1 MRRLAP
7 FALAT
12 VLAFLLMMPGRTQPI
27 LPVPQTPPPQGIPAP
42 DTSPKPEPELGNPSA
57 DPALVPLAP
66 AAPPAPAVPLGCRPL
81 TDKAMALDLSVAT
94 AQAQK
99 RDLSEQLKFLDEAI
113 ALWTKAVEQCED
125 RAKERAKRNL
135 ADDLKQQERLSEQQ
149 GAGPKC
155 ESAHRDA
162 SALQELAR
170 KALSERRFSEAS
182 VLFRKSEDAWENAS
196 ELCTGSQQDV
206 AQRRREQSE
215 IDGHNAEFCA
225 PAFEKARE
233 YSQRLRT
240 TAMALSREEKQDLSL
255 VTETLWREALPLCK
269 GAVQDVARTQIQT
282 LARERG
288 TPWVAL
294 RPVES
299 APSAATPPKTPLTSN
314 LQSSLPLA
322 AMVKPATTPAG
333 TRQSEANVTPRGPS
347 EASGAR
353 TATAA
358 APQPAVAEPIASRDS
373 SAAPTQPPIKEFV
386 AGAARFVG
394 RFVPDPH
401 GGTLSGSGKVT
412 WDNGDT
418 YEGTVEAGKRHGKGV
433 FAWANGQTY
442 EGDWEHDTPVGLAKI
457 RFASGNQYEGHVA
470 NGLPQGAGQMRYA
483 SGDTYA
489 GNFVA
494 GVPHGKGIYHWK
506 NGQRFEGDWVEER
519 AQGQGKLR
527 FANGN
532 VYEGPV
538 VNGVPQGQGRS
549 VFATGET
556 YTGQHV
562 NGLPDGTGTFNWPNG
577 DQYSGQWK
585 AGRKHGQGVFTW
597 KGGQRWE
604 GLYDND
610 QPIEPPTVAK

>member
-1 MRRLAP
+1 MPRITP
-7 FALAT
+7 FAQAIAL
-12 VLAFLLMMPGRTQPI
+12 VLLLVFQAQAQPVA
-27 LPVPQTPPPQGIPAP
+27 PVPQAQPTPSASEPETPPKA
-42 DTSPKPEPELGNPSA
+42 ELESGSINTA
-57 DPALVPLAP
+57 PALLPLAP
-66 AAPPAPAVPLGCRPL
+66 ATPPVPTAPMGCRPL

-94 AQAQK
+94 AQSQK
-99 RDLSEQLKFLDEAI
+99 RDLSEQLKFLEDAI
-113 ALWTKAVEQCED
+113 GLWTKAVEQCED

-155 ESAHRDA
+155 ESAHKDA
-162 SALQELAR
+162 AALQDLAR
-170 KALSERRFSEAS
+170 KALTERRFGEAS

-196 ELCTGSQQDV
+196 ELCTGTQQEV

-269 GAVQDVARTQIQT
+269 GSVQDVARTQIQT

-299 APSAATPPKTPLTSN
+299 APNLATPPKGARAGNTPAV
-314 LQSSLPLA
+314 LPTTTRDA
-322 AMVKPATTPAG
+322 PPATA
-333 TRQSEANVTPRGPS
+333 
-347 EASGAR
+347 GAR
-353 TATAA
+353 LETPTVTA
-358 APQPAVAEPIASRDS
+358 S
-373 SAAPTQPPIKEFV
+373 APTQLSNDRTVASRASQPTATGPSAVGDSGAASAEPPIREFV

-394 RFVPDPH
+394 RFVPDPF
-401 GGTLSGSGKVT
+401 GGTLSGTGKIT
-412 WDNGDT
+412 WDNADT
-418 YEGTVEAGKRHGKGV
+418 YEGSVAAGKRHGKGV
-433 FAWANGQTY
+433 FVWSNGQTY
-442 EGDWEHDTPVGLAKI
+442 EGDWEHDTPVGQAKI
-457 RFASGNQYEGHVA
+457 RFASGNQYEGTVA
-470 NGLPQGAGQMRYA
+470 NGLPHGIGQMRYA

-489 GNFVA
+489 GNFAA
-494 GVPHGKGIYHWK
+494 GVPHGKGLYHWK

-532 VYEGPV
+532 IYEGPV
-538 VNGVPQGQGRS
+538 INGVPQGQGRS

-562 NGLPDGTGTFNWPNG
+562 NGLPEGMGTFNWPNG
-577 DQYSGQWK
+577 DQYAGQWK
-585 AGRKHGQGVFTW
+585 AGKKHGQGAFTW

-604 GLYDND
+604 GVYDND
-610 QPIEPPTVAK
+610 QQIEPASVTK

>member
-1 MRRLAP
+1 MHRLAP
-7 FALAT
+7 FALAAA
-12 VLAFLLMMPGRTQPI
+12 LALSVVMPVQAQPI
-27 LPVPQTPPPQGIPAP
+27 LPVPQTPPPQGIPEP
-42 DTSPKPEPELGNPSA
+42 DTSTKPVPEPGNASA
-57 DPALVPLAP
+57 DPALAPLAP
-66 AAPPAPAVPLGCRPL
+66 AAPPTPTAPLGCRPL

-170 KALSERRFSEAS
+170 KALSERRFNEAS

-240 TAMALSREEKQDLSL
+240 TSMALSREEKLDLSL

-299 APSAATPPKTPLTSN
+299 APNAAIPPKIPLASNVQSAAPPPA
-314 LQSSLPLA
+314 LA
-322 AMVKPATTPAG
+322 KPG
-333 TRQSEANVTPRGPS
+333 I
-347 EASGAR
+347 
-353 TATAA
+353 ATAA
-358 APQPAVAEPIASRDS
+358 TRQNDANVSPRGTADASSASAASSGPPQPAAAEPIATSGS
-373 SAAPTQPPIKEFV
+373 TAAPPEPAVKEFV

-394 RFVPDPH
+394 RFVPDPY
-401 GGTLSGSGKVT
+401 GGTLSGNGKVT
-412 WDNGDT
+412 WENGDT
-418 YEGTVEAGKRHGKGV
+418 YEGAVAAGKRHGIGV
-433 FAWANGQTY
+433 FVWSNGQTY
-442 EGDWEHDTPVGLAKI
+442 EGDWEHDTPVGQARI
-457 RFASGNQYEGHVA
+457 RFASGNQYEGTVA
-470 NGLPQGAGQMRYA
+470 NGVPHGKGQMRYA

-489 GNFVA
+489 GSFVA
-494 GVPHGKGIYHWK
+494 GVPHGKGLYQWK

-562 NGLPDGTGTFNWPNG
+562 NGLPEGSGTFHWPNG

-585 AGRKHGQGVFTW
+585 AGKKHGQGVFTW

-610 QPIEPPTVAK
+610 QQVEPPATVR